1 MIDFFLN
8 ILNFDSTSG
17 SENNLVKYIYE
28 NCKHAKSEVEIQET
42 EGGRLNIFFKFGE
55 PRIIFCS
62 HLDTVPP
69 YIPPLKKD
77 NDIIYGR
84 GSCDAKGQIAYLF
97 EVYKQL
103 IDEGHNN
110 IGMLMVS
117 GEEDGSQGAR
127 RANRDIKNCDY
138 IFVGEPTENKLIKA
152 SKGNLLVNATFRG
165 KNCHSGYPQ
174 YGDNAIERMFRFF
187 RELESTNFEED
198 PVLGKTTYNIGR
210 MESNNAQNVV
220 SDFVKCKIFFRTT
233 FKTNDIL
240 KKKLNEIKDDKTEFE
255 FVYGDEPI
263 YFHTVDGFETNVV
276 SYGTD
281 APEFRNIKNKILYGP
296 GSILDAHTENE
307 FVKIKDLYKAVEDVK
322 LIYRKIVN
330 EN

>member
-1 MIDFFLN
+1 MIDFLLN

-17 SENNLVKYIYE
+17 SENNLVKYIHE
-28 NCKHAKSEVEIQET
+28 NYNHTKSEVEIQET
-42 EGGRLNIFFKFGE
+42 ENGRLNIFFKYGE
-55 PRIIFCS
+55 PKIIFCS

-69 YIPPLKKD
+69 YIAPVKKD
-77 NDIIYGR
+77 EIIYGR

-103 IDEGHNN
+103 IEEGHNN

-117 GEEDGSQGAR
+117 GEEDGSWGAR
-127 RANRDIKNCDY
+127 RANKDLLNSEY

-152 SKGNLLVNATFRG
+152 SKGNLLVNATFKG
-165 KNCHSGYPQ
+165 KNCHSGYPE
-174 YGDNAIERMFRFF
+174 YGDNAIERMFGFF
-187 RELESTNFEED
+187 KKLDNLNFEDD

-210 MESNNAQNVV
+210 LESENAQNVV
-220 SDFVKCKIFFRTT
+220 SDLVKCKIFFRTT
-233 FKTNDIL
+233 FATNDIL
-240 KKKLNEIKDDKTEFE
+240 KNKLNELIDNKTELE

-263 YFHTVDGFETNVV
+263 YFHTVEGFETNVV

-281 APEFRNIKNKILYGP
+281 APEFKNIKNKILYGP
-296 GSILDAHTENE
+296 GSILNAHTENE
-307 FVKIKDLYKAVEDVK
+307 FVKIKDLYKAIEDVK
-322 LIYRKIVN
+322 LIYKKIVN

>member
-1 MIDFFLN
+1 MIDFLLN

-17 SENNLVKYIYE
+17 SENNLVKYIHE
-28 NCKHAKSEVEIQET
+28 NYNHTKSEVEIQET
-42 EGGRLNIFFKFGE
+42 ENGRLNILFKYGE
-55 PRIIFCS
+55 PKIIFCS

-69 YIPPLKKD
+69 YIPPVRKD
-77 NDIIYGR
+77 EIIYGR

-103 IDEGHNN
+103 IDEGFNN

-117 GEEDGSQGAR
+117 GEEDGSWGAK
-127 RANRDIKNCDY
+127 RANKDLLNSEY

-152 SKGNLLVNATFRG
+152 SKGNLLVEATFKG
-165 KNCHSGYPQ
+165 KNCHSGYPE
-174 YGDNAIERMFRFF
+174 YGDNAIERMFKFF
-187 RELESTNFEED
+187 KNLDNINFDDD
-198 PVLGKTTYNIGR
+198 PILGKTTYNIGKL
-210 MESNNAQNVV
+210 ESTNAQNVV
-220 SDFVKCKIFFRTT
+220 SDLVKCKIFFRTT
-233 FKTNDIL
+233 FATNDIL
-240 KKKLNEIKDDKTEFE
+240 KNKLNELIDNKTELE

-263 YFHTVDGFETNVV
+263 YFHTVEGFETNVV

-296 GSILDAHTENE
+296 GSILNAHTENE
-307 FVKIKDLYKAVEDVK
+307 FVKIKDLYKAIEDVK
-322 LIYRKIVN
+322 LIYKKIVN